1 MKKKYRNICSSI
13 DSLVDIRLSADPA
26 DSPADPTKGRT
37 LLREQPVQISL
48 MVNDVDLLEHYM

>member
-1 MKKKYRNICSSI
+1 MKKGYLIRSSI
-13 DSLVDIRLSADPA
+13 DSLVDIRLSVNPA

-48 MVNDVDLLEHYM
+48 MVNDVDLLEHCM